1 MAQPPPLPPPTGSR
15 TRAYSRYTG
24 SVTQEDPMPNPSDTL
39 LRTVLGE
46 TLQGAAAR
54 AVMLLAAFSALGAII
69 AWLVT

>member
-1 MAQPPPLPPPTGSR
+1 
-15 TRAYSRYTG
+15 
-24 SVTQEDPMPNPSDTL
+24 MPNPSDTL